1 MSTVHTPQGGA
12 PRASS
17 QANANDL
24 GIREFAFYDL
34 IIDARS
40 PREYGVDHIPRAE
53 NLPVVNDEEFAEV
66 GTMHRKDKF
75 QAYLIGV
82 THSLRNMATWI
93 EEIGS
98 RCDRSSRI
106 LVYCFRGGKRSKLW
120 SDNLRTIG
128 FNVEILPG
136 GWKAYR
142 RWVLASLEIVTRE
155 FDFIVISG
163 HTGSGKTR
171 LLKALSEEGAQTLDL
186 EGLARH
192 RGSLIGAIPG
202 VAQPTQKTFDSLLLE
217 RLRSFDTSKPVFIE
231 SESKKVGNI
240 QLPTALMTAMH
251 HAAVLRIRV
260 PLEERLRVWREDF
273 PHFVTNPEL
282 LLSRIEHLRELLGA
296 KVLKE
301 WESLA
306 SEGKIETVF
315 EQLMLLH
322 YDPAYKKS
330 TPRMFKN
337 WEMHDPIEIQSA
349 EHQALRGTAK
359 QVIASLAWIFAP
371 EKRPP
376 VSSATLH

>member
-17 QANANDL
+17 QANGNDL

-93 EEIGS
+93 EDIGS

-171 LLKALSEEGAQTLDL
+171 LLKALA
-186 EGLARH
+186 
-192 RGSLIGAIPG
+192 
-202 VAQPTQKTFDSLLLE
+202 
-217 RLRSFDTSKPVFIE
+217 
-231 SESKKVGNI
+231 
-240 QLPTALMTAMH
+240 
-251 HAAVLRIRV
+251 
-260 PLEERLRVWREDF
+260 
-273 PHFVTNPEL
+273 
-282 LLSRIEHLRELLGA
+282 
-296 KVLKE
+296 
-301 WESLA
+301 
-306 SEGKIETVF
+306 
-315 EQLMLLH
+315 
-322 YDPAYKKS
+322 
-330 TPRMFKN
+330 
-337 WEMHDPIEIQSA
+337 
-349 EHQALRGTAK
+349 
-359 QVIASLAWIFAP
+359 
-371 EKRPP
+371 
-376 VSSATLH
+376 